1 MTEKKLNTIY
11 EFEFFDGSKT
21 ELTLTFYKLYQLK
34 AQNKALYDRYMK
46 IMSKKETEEIE
57 MIELLYIAY
66 VCSHLNEEK
75 LMTEEDFMIL
85 CGSDRRAVIN
95 AVRALTQPKKK

>member
-1 MTEKKLNTIY
+1 MEKKLNTTY
-11 EFEFFDGSKT
+11 EFEFCDGTKA

-34 AQNKALYDRYMK
+34 AKHKAMYDRYMK
-46 IMSKKETEEIE
+46 IMSKKETEELE

-66 VCSHLNEEK
+66 VCAHLNDEK

-85 CGSDRRAVIN
+85 CGSDRKAVIN
-95 AVRALTQPKKK
+95 AVRGLTQPKKR